1 MKKIIIIL
9 FFLTFGISSFVFG
22 ATVGGPDMSIP
33 DESLFLKDQAI
44 KKSLDRLE
52 TEMNIKVGLD
62 MEIVTKRKLSSAADV
77 TDAELSGSNF
87 MFKISDSYKELIETY
102 IKIGTSSLEV
112 EWSQNNDKVK
122 VESDIGIAWAAGA
135 KAKLWTLKNYNVDL
149 TMDLQ
154 YRHTSL
160 GFDKAKINGSVSA
173 ASRINEDF
181 TISEW
186 QTSLLASKK
195 YIIPLG
201 VNDCYVIPY
210 GGLTYL
216 ASDVDL
222 SFTRSTSGQLY
233 SLYNAD
239 DENDFGV
246 VLGCD
251 IMPFY
256 LSYYLLNFE
265 LRLLNETALTLGGTV
280 KF

>member
-1 MKKIIIIL
+1 MKKIIIIS
-9 FFLTFGISSFVFG
+9 FFIIFSASFALA
-22 ATVGGPDMSIP
+22 ATVGGPDMSVP
-33 DESLFLKDQAI
+33 EDSLFLKEQAI
-44 KKSLDRLE
+44 KKTLDKFE
-52 TEMNIKVGLD
+52 EEMNIKVGLD
-62 MEIVTKRKLSSAADV
+62 MEIVTKRTLSSATDV
-77 TDAELSGSNF
+77 TDAEMDGYNFILKVSNNYKD
-87 MFKISDSYKELIETY
+87 MLDSY

-112 EWSQNNDKVK
+112 EWEQNGDAVK
-122 VESDIGIAWAAGA
+122 VESNIGLSWGAGL
-135 KAKLWTLKNYNVDL
+135 KAKLWELKNYDVDL

-154 YRHTSL
+154 YRHSDL
-160 GFDKAKINGSVSA
+160 GFDKAKINGSEST
-173 ASRINEDF
+173 ASRTNEDF
-181 TISEW
+181 TIDEW

-195 YIIPLG
+195 FIIPLG

-216 ASDVDL
+216 ASDIDVN
-222 SFTRSTSGQLY
+222 FMRSTTGQLY
-233 SLYNAD
+233 STYNAN
-239 DENDFGV
+239 DENSFGI

>member
-1 MKKIIIIL
+1 MKKIILISFFIICS
-9 FFLTFGISSFVFG
+9 SSFALA
-22 ATVGGPDMSIP
+22 ATVGGPDMSVP
-33 DESLFLKDQAI
+33 EDSLFLKEQAI
-44 KKSLDRLE
+44 KNALDKFE
-52 TEMNIKVGLD
+52 EEVNIKVGLD
-62 MEIVTKRKLSSAADV
+62 MEIVTKRILSSATDV
-77 TDAELSGSNF
+77 TDAEMDGYNFIFKVSNN
-87 MFKISDSYKELIETY
+87 YKDMLEPY

-112 EWSQNNDKVK
+112 EWEQHGDAVK
-122 VESDIGIAWAAGA
+122 VESNIGLSWGAGL
-135 KAKLWTLKNYNVDL
+135 KAKLWELKNYDVDL

-154 YRHTSL
+154 YRHSDL
-160 GFDKAKINGSVSA
+160 GFDKAKVNGSEST

-181 TISEW
+181 TIDEW

-195 YIIPLG
+195 FIIPLG
-201 VNDCYVIPY
+201 ASDCYVIPY

-216 ASDVDL
+216 ASDIDVN
-222 SFTRSTSGQLY
+222 FMRSTSGQLY
-233 SLYNAD
+233 STYNAN
-239 DENDFGV
+239 DENEFGL